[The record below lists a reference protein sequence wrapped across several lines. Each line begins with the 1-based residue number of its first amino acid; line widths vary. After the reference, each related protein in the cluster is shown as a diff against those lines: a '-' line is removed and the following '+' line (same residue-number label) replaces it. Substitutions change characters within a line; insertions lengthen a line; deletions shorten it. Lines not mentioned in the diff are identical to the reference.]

1 MIMKLNYEGSEYT
14 INNVVANQYRI
25 VGNGIELYFECEW
38 KCGSYFRIKS
48 VIKNGRCYQARKYLI
63 KYIPLVREAT
73 FKVWQENGLYDY
85 SRNEMVLYN
94 QAQELGKW
102 LGRKLNIRR

>member
-1 MIMKLNYEGSEYT
+1 MKLNYNSSEYT
-14 INNVVANQYRI
+14 VESVVANLYNI
-25 VGNGIELYFECEW
+25 TGNGVRIHFECEW
-38 KCGSYFRIKS
+38 KNGSYFKIKS
-48 VIKNGRCYQARKYLI
+48 VTKNGKCYQASRFLI

-85 SRNEMVLYN
+85 SSNEMVLYN
-94 QAQELGKW
+94 QGQEFGKW